1 MDQDQKKA
9 AFAKGRKVTVTHLQG
24 SEVGEIESVNWNS
37 GKVLV
42 YFNYES
48 CPHLDSFS
56 IDQVELFLEERI
68 HTL

>member
-1 MDQDQKKA
+1 VDLDQKI

-42 YFNYES
+42 YFSYES
-48 CPHLDSFS
+48 YPHFDSFS
-56 IDQVELFLEERI
+56 IDQVELFQVSEVK
-68 HTL
+68 